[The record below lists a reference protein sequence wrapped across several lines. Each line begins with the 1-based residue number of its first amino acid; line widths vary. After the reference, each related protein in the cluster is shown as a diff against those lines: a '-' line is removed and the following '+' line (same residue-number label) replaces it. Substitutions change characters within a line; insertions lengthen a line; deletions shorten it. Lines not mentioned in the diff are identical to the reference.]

1 MKVKTWMSSPVIT
14 VDPDCPAVLAF
25 RKMVENQ
32 IRRLVVT
39 DSDDNLL
46 GIITDRDLRGVVY
59 ASVNGSST
67 GGGPSP
73 ADVTVESLM
82 TPDVISV
89 TPATDVKDAA
99 LLMHNHKISGLPVVV
114 GGKAVGMIT
123 VQDLMEILVA
133 SLDGEAERSAS

>member
-39 DSDDNLL
+39 DADENVL
-46 GIITDRDLRGVVY
+46 GIVTDRDLRGAVF
-59 ASVNGSST
+59 ASVNSGAALDDV
-67 GGGPSP
+67 SP
-73 ADVTVESLM
+73 VDLTVESLM
-82 TPDVISV
+82 SRETISV
-89 TPATDVKDAA
+89 TPESDVKDAA
-99 LLMHNHKISGLPVVV
+99 LLMHNHKIGGLPVVV

-133 SLDGEAERSAS
+133 SLDDETESSAP